1 MWHFASTSFYY
12 GLSWSGTPDLN
23 YRNPAVSTQ
32 MFDVARFWL
41 DEVGVDGFRLDAVRH
56 LIEIGEQQENTAA
69 THSWLKGF
77 RAVSKGWSPDAHLVG
92 EVWDAPAAIASYLD
106 RELDLCFEFSLADA
120 ILNGVHNGH
129 CSTIADVIAEVLAA
143 YPSGRYAPLLSN
155 HDQERAMTRWPGD
168 EAKARLAAAILL
180 TLSGTPFLYYGEE
193 IGMAGTKP
201 DERIRTPMQWTDEET
216 GHFTL
221 AAPSEAL
228 SQDRAGHSIL
238 EQTGD
243 PE

>member
-1 MWHFASTSFYY
+1 
-12 GLSWSGTPDLN
+12 
-23 YRNPAVSTQ
+23 
-32 MFDVARFWL
+32 
-41 DEVGVDGFRLDAVRH
+41 
-56 LIEIGEQQENTAA
+56 
-69 THSWLKGF
+69 
-77 RAVSKGWSPDAHLVG
+77 
-92 EVWDAPAAIASYLD
+92 
-106 RELDLCFEFSLADA
+106 
-120 ILNGVHNGH
+120 
-129 CSTIADVIAEVLAA
+129 
-143 YPSGRYAPLLSN
+143 
-155 HDQERAMTRWPGD
+155 MTRWPGD